1 MFCSEF
7 GVGVNLNF
15 LRLCSFVQLQS
26 QRAQLEREMDNK
38 LQETKTNVCYSS
50 QTVLLIKC
58 VHFFNIHVSSFTI
71 IKWSGACMHKSSLGG
86 ISLLDGLAWPGLVLH
101 VFTIFC
107 TTDDTLS
114 ITFETFP
121 NSILRF
127 LSPFLDRSQLLPLF
141 MHHHSVLTSTAQ
153 PFLSSIQFQCFHIYC
168 LLYFVK
174 SPP

>member
-1 MFCSEF
+1 M
-7 GVGVNLNF
+7 GVNLNF

-86 ISLLDGLAWPGLVLH
+86 ISLLDGLAWPGPGAPRVYH
-101 VFTIFC
+101 
-107 TTDDTLS
+107 
-114 ITFETFP
+114 
-121 NSILRF
+121 IL
-127 LSPFLDRSQLLPLF
+127 
-141 MHHHSVLTSTAQ
+141 
-153 PFLSSIQFQCFHIYC
+153 YNW
-168 LLYFVK
+168 
-174 SPP
+174 

>member
-1 MFCSEF
+1 MYPCAYRPIVFK
-7 GVGVNLNF
+7 LY
-15 LRLCSFVQLQS
+15 
-26 QRAQLEREMDNK
+26 DNK
-38 LQETKTNVCYSS
+38 MVR
-50 QTVLLIKC
+50 
-58 VHFFNIHVSSFTI
+58 
-71 IKWSGACMHKSSLGG
+71 CMYAQVFAGRYIFVRRH
-86 ISLLDGLAWPGLVLH
+86 GLAWPGLVLH

-107 TTDDTLS
+107 TTGDTLS

-141 MHHHSVLTSTAQ
+141 IHHHSVLTSTAQ
-153 PFLSSIQFQCFHIYC
+153 PFLSSIQIQCFHIHC